1 MNGAGPPAD
10 GRAAFRRI
18 LHVTESLGAGVAT
31 AIGSYADNSQ
41 WADHYLLAAAR
52 DGEDVGTDMRAKL
65 KGVWIVRRK
74 WEIPAR
80 LRSLF
85 ARLQP
90 DHVHAHSSYGGAFAR
105 LSLLPPGRV
114 IYTPHC
120 YSFERRDVGWPA
132 RLAFGLME
140 QALSVGGRR
149 IAAVSGR
156 EARLAARMLGRPEV
170 ILLPNCASV
179 PDALAAASRRKGSGP
194 PLRVGMAGR
203 ITAQKGADFFA
214 ATHAALGRL
223 SRDFRFVWLGGGA
236 PDMERAMLSQGIEV
250 SGWQSQAATLQDL
263 AGCHVYFHSAAW
275 EGMPLS
281 LLEAAAL
288 RLPIVARRIPA
299 LEDLDGLR
307 LVGSPG
313 EAAAALAA
321 LRDEAARES
330 LAQAAGALN
339 RRFSREAQAAAL
351 ARLYGAAAPA
361 AVWEAG
367 AVQPAPLSGRPGRA
381 GQESRGAARG

>member
-1 MNGAGPPAD
+1 MTGAGSPAD
-10 GRAAFRRI
+10 GLAPVRRI

-41 WADHYLLAAAR
+41 WADHYLLAAVRA
-52 DGEDVGTDMRAKL
+52 GEDVGIDMRAKL

-74 WEIPAR
+74 WEIPFR
-80 LRSLF
+80 LRRLF
-85 ARLQP
+85 ARLEP

-105 LSLLPPGRV
+105 LSLLPRGRI

-120 YSFERRDVGWPA
+120 YSFERRDVGWPM
-132 RLAFGLME
+132 RLAFSLME

-149 IAAVSGR
+149 IAAVSER

-179 PDALAAASRRKGSGP
+179 PAALIAASRKASGP
-194 PLRVGMAGR
+194 PIRVAMMGR

-223 SRDFRFVWLGGGA
+223 SQEFRFVWLGGGA
-236 PDMERAMLSQGIEV
+236 PERERALRSQGVAV
-250 SGWQSQAATLQDL
+250 SGWQPRAATLRALSECD
-263 AGCHVYFHSAAW
+263 VYLHSAAW

-288 RLPIVARRIPA
+288 RLPIVARHIPA
-299 LEDLDGLR
+299 LEGLDGLR
-307 LVGSPG
+307 LVRSPD

-321 LRDEAARES
+321 LRDDAAREA
-330 LAQAAGALN
+330 LAQAAGRLN
-339 RRFSREAQAAAL
+339 LRFSREAQAAAL

>member
-1 MNGAGPPAD
+1 MTGAGSPSD
-10 GRAAFRRI
+10 GRATSRRI

-31 AIGSYADNSQ
+31 AISSYVDNSQ
-41 WADHYLLAAAR
+41 WADHYLLAAVR
-52 DGEDVGTDMRAKL
+52 DGEDVGIDMRAKL

-74 WEIPAR
+74 WEIPSR
-80 LRSLF
+80 LRRLF
-85 ARLQP
+85 ARLEP

-105 LSLLPPGRV
+105 LSLLPRGRI

-120 YSFERRDVGWPA
+120 FSFERRDVGWPV

-140 QALSVGGRR
+140 QALSIGGRR
-149 IAAVSGR
+149 IAAVSER
-156 EARLAARMLGRPEV
+156 EARLASRMLGCPDV

-179 PDALAAASRRKGSGP
+179 PDALIAASRQKGNGP
-194 PLRVGMAGR
+194 PIRVGMVGR

-223 SRDFRFVWLGGGA
+223 SQDFRFVWLGGGD
-236 PDMERAMLSQGIEV
+236 PDLERAMRSQGIEI
-250 SGWQSQAATLQDL
+250 SGWQPRTATVQNLS
-263 AGCHVYFHSAAW
+263 ACHVYFHSAAW

-299 LEDLDGLR
+299 LEGLDGLR
-307 LVGSPG
+307 LVQSPG

-330 LAQAAGALN
+330 LAQAASALTL
-339 RRFSREAQAAAL
+339 RFSREAQAAAL
-351 ARLYGAAAPA
+351 SRLYGAAAVPA
-361 AVWEAG
+361 LAGEAW
-367 AVQPAPLSGRPGRA
+367 ST
-381 GQESRGAARG
+381 